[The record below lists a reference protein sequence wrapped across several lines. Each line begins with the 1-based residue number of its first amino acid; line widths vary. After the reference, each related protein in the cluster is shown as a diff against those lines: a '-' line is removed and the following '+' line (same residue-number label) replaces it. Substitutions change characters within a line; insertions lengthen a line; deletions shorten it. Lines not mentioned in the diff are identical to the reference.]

1 MDSEGNMKKN
11 WNYRGAYLT
20 VALMLTGAPSLCFA
34 ASPAANAS
42 AVQVPAD
49 DTGRN
54 VRDREEGAKTADQQ
68 SNSKADLEIT
78 RKIRRA
84 IVEDKSLSTSAHNVK
99 IVTVDG
105 VVTLRGPVVSSEEKA
120 SVAAKARKIAGV
132 SNVENQIE
140 VAKP

>member
-1 MDSEGNMKKN
+1 MDSEGNMNNN
-11 WNYRGAYLT
+11 WNYRSAYLT
-20 VALMLTGAPSLCFA
+20 VALMLTGAPSLCLA
-34 ASPAANAS
+34 ASPTATLPEA
-42 AVQVPAD
+42 QVPAD

-54 VRDREEGAKTADQQ
+54 VRDRAEGAKTADQQ

-105 VVTLRGPVVSSEEKA
+105 VVTLRGPVVSSEERA
-120 SVAAKARKIAGV
+120 SVAAKAKKVAGV
-132 SNVENQIE
+132 GKVENQIE
-140 VAKP
+140 VARP